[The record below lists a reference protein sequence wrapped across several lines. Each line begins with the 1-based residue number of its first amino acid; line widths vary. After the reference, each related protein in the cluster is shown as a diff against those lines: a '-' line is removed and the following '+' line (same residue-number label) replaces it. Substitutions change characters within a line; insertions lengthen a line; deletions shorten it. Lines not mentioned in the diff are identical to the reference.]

1 MTSALQTITVIRS
14 NSGDS
19 ALDLERASSLFTDYL
34 RKMMFILLLL
44 VCKMGMLVAL
54 LSSTDPTVTV
64 SKNLTEEK
72 NITDTQCGEQC
83 NVKCHLQNQ
92 NLDVLP
98 SCLPTNTEDLNLN
111 FNNIT
116 VIRDQDVVSL
126 SKLRIMSLS
135 HNRIKEINW
144 KIHVLAELE
153 SLDLSNN
160 QLSVVPKC
168 LMLKN
173 LTRLS
178 LAENPILL
186 IHPFAFSSFPS
197 LFFLNLSLTL
207 IGSDSSE
214 DIGGS
219 SFGFNGTEA
228 QKGSLKSLQ
237 LLDLSGTYIR
247 RVNYSWIKDLSN
259 LRELHIRRMINM
271 EVLEDDLYAW
281 FPHLQFLDC
290 AGSKR
295 LHYVKMEIFKNLTS
309 LMYIDFQN
317 CSLNYLSPWKISSKS
332 VQIDLRG
339 NPLHCICEDHE
350 WLLLNHENF
359 VLTRPHET
367 FCSYLKGDLPD
378 ISMFEL
384 HKRCK
389 RSDPN
394 SESEESVTPSTTM
407 TPDYIQGTTEGLLTP
422 RTIGQKYILT
432 ENTKDLTTTGF
443 EIDSTTQSGVV
454 SPNVSPKSNSESSP
468 KELTV
473 SVSTSD
479 KPTTPHKL
487 PVSGSS
493 NGNQTEIQRDY
504 TEEYDEEETQPSVT
518 IVGGKMVAC
527 DYDHCRHL
535 QAPCS
540 ELQLLKPCLCP
551 GLSGDHIIPDPPLV
565 HGVFEIT
572 DTSAQILWCAPNS
585 IVEKY
590 QLVYQP
596 ESGANDTVDN
606 IYVTMREYT
615 LYNLAP
621 FTTYNVCV
629 LAFNKKG
636 HSAPTNGSRTPC
648 IEFRTRPSYILLL
661 SILSAL
667 GGLFLVTI
675 AVLSACLHK
684 ACRNSIVSKY
694 DTRLVSYK
702 NPAFEYQCTIP
713 SYH

>member
-1 MTSALQTITVIRS
+1 
-14 NSGDS
+14 
-19 ALDLERASSLFTDYL
+19 
-34 RKMMFILLLL
+34 MFILLLL

-64 SKNLTEEK
+64 SKNLTEER

-83 NVKCHLQNQ
+83 NVKCHLQHQ
-92 NLDVLP
+92 NLEVLP
-98 SCLPTNTEDLNLN
+98 SCLPTNTEDLNLS

-116 VIRDQDVVSL
+116 VIRDQDVAYL

-135 HNRIKEINW
+135 HNRIKEIHW
-144 KIHVLAELE
+144 KTHVLAELD

-160 QLSVVPKC
+160 WLSVVPKC

-178 LAENPILL
+178 LAENPIFL

-197 LFFLNLSLTL
+197 LSFLNLSMTL
-207 IGSDSSE
+207 IGIDSSE
-214 DIGGS
+214 DIGWS
-219 SFGFNGTEA
+219 AFELNGTEA
-228 QKGSLKSLQ
+228 QESSLKSLR

-259 LRELHIRRMINM
+259 LRELHIRKMINM

-295 LHYVKMEIFKNLTS
+295 LHYVKTEIFKNATS
-309 LMYIDFQN
+309 LKYLDFQN
-317 CSLNYLSPWKISSKS
+317 CSLNYLSPWNISSKS

-350 WLLLNHENF
+350 WLLSNHENL
-359 VLTRPHET
+359 VLIRPNET
-367 FCSYLKGDLPD
+367 FCGYLKGDQPD
-378 ISMFEL
+378 MPMIEL

-389 RSDPN
+389 RSDLN
-394 SESEESVTPSTTM
+394 TEREESVTPGTTIM
-407 TPDYIQGTTEGLLTP
+407 TPDYIQGTTESLLTP

-432 ENTKDLTTTGF
+432 ENTIDLATMAF
-443 EIDSTTQSGVV
+443 EIDSTTRSGVV
-454 SPNVSPKSNSESSP
+454 SPNTSPKSDSESST
-468 KELTV
+468 KELAE
-473 SVSTSD
+473 SVSTSEE
-479 KPTTPHKL
+479 PITPHKF
-487 PVSGSS
+487 PDSGSS
-493 NGNQTEIQRDY
+493 NGNQSEIQRDY
-504 TEEYDEEETQPSVT
+504 TEEYDEEETPPSVT

-551 GLSGDHIIPDPPLV
+551 GLSGDHIIPDAPLV

-590 QLVYQP
+590 KLVFQP
-596 ESGANDTVDN
+596 ESGANETVDN
-606 IYVTMREYT
+606 IHVTMREYT

-621 FTTYNVCV
+621 FTTYNICV

-648 IEFRTRPSYILLL
+648 AEFRTRPSYILLL

-667 GGLFLVTI
+667 GGLFLVAI
-675 AVLSACLHK
+675 LVLSACLYK
-684 ACRNSIVSKY
+684 ACRNSIVCKY
-694 DTRLVSYK
+694 NTRLVSYK